1 MSIVTAGLSRF
12 QHLSDE
18 TISRLIAGELSTFSA
33 FRAQK
38 HLVHCWQCR
47 RRREA
52 FEHAAMQV
60 TAYGDLLVE
69 RIPPNPQRRALLVA
83 ELSRRAKRSNV
94 QPMLTRSLLDH
105 QISSG
110 MQMNPFVAT
119 IAIVVTAALLLIWV
133 WQRPTFP
140 VSAAQLI
147 GRAEIADQAIARGKA
162 GVVFQRIRIVT
173 AHSSIERDLYRD
185 AHGIRRVQPQTAQAD
200 AVPVEEMLAKAGV
213 DWDAPLSPS
222 SFRSWRDRQAGAIDS
237 VAKKDGNLMTV
248 VTRIPNSLIQ
258 EETFTVR
265 SSDFHPVERTIQSD
279 SFGTIEIAELNFAVL
294 DWSGVNEALFE
305 PRAAPRLPANIKAA
319 APILPAVKPSAVLL
333 DSAELQ
339 ARLTLNHL
347 HADEGEQID
356 IRRTDDAIEVK
367 GVVETEPRKQEILD
381 GLRLIPHVKAEVQ
394 SIEDLDERQPVRDE
408 IETVEVQSVDVQTS
422 ALERYLSTQGHQR
435 LSSEAISRRLLD
447 GALKA
452 SQNANELAILK
463 ARFPAADDS
472 QTRNEALLELSQSY
486 SERLLSGLDAELSA
500 LEILGFSPPQ
510 PGGNATQVDLASE
523 VERNQALCRELLSGN
538 YGASR
543 SVEQIVPELYLSIAR
558 IHSAMLPQKQ

>member
-1 MSIVTAGLSRF
+1 
-12 QHLSDE
+12 
-18 TISRLIAGELSTFSA
+18 
-33 FRAQK
+33 
-38 HLVHCWQCR
+38 
-47 RRREA
+47 
-52 FEHAAMQV
+52 
-60 TAYGDLLVE
+60 
-69 RIPPNPQRRALLVA
+69 
-83 ELSRRAKRSNV
+83 
-94 QPMLTRSLLDH
+94 
-105 QISSG
+105 
-110 MQMNPFVAT
+110 
-119 IAIVVTAALLLIWV
+119 
-133 WQRPTFP
+133 
-140 VSAAQLI
+140 
-147 GRAEIADQAIARGKA
+147 
-162 GVVFQRIRIVT
+162 
-173 AHSSIERDLYRD
+173 
-185 AHGIRRVQPQTAQAD
+185 
-200 AVPVEEMLAKAGV
+200 
-213 DWDAPLSPS
+213 
-222 SFRSWRDRQAGAIDS
+222 
-237 VAKKDGNLMTV
+237 
-248 VTRIPNSLIQ
+248 
-258 EETFTVR
+258 
-265 SSDFHPVERTIQSD
+265 
-279 SFGTIEIAELNFAVL
+279 VL